1 MSSPFCF
8 VCDIFPLN
16 PDNSKGFLHHK
27 VDKFTPWLLATITS
41 ICWYSSSEIKPLFSR
56 PNATAMEDLYA
67 RISSVIAPPSSVKP
81 RNRSGSNIAGPG
93 DHKQKRYD
101 HSVYSDAHERY
112 AFLHYPCEHS
122 TRSAYT
128 DPNKTAV
135 SFSPL

>member
-41 ICWYSSSEIKPLFSR
+41 ICWYSSSEIRPLCSS
-56 PNATAMEDLYA
+56 PNATAMEDRYA
-67 RISSVIAPPSSVKP
+67 RILSVIASPSSVKLQ
-81 RNRSGSNIAGPG
+81 NKSGSNIAELD
-93 DHKQKRYD
+93 DHMQKRSD
-101 HSVYSDAHERY
+101 HSVCSDAHERY

-122 TRSAYT
+122 TRFAYT
-128 DPNKTAV
+128 DPSKTAA
-135 SFSPL
+135 SFFPL